1 MFEHEQNQMN
11 QEVQAAQP
19 VENMMEQMVEPQRD
33 DPEQEAQ
40 ECFAFE
46 PILQEPAMPEKKRK
60 FGWLKTTG
68 LCVLVGA
75 VAFGGG
81 YAGVKLAMP
90 EPQRIIIKEVGDGSG
105 GDKSDGN
112 DHTGSSDVQMM
123 GPQAVAEKTV
133 PSVVAIRTE
142 AMTTGNFWYGSQ
154 VTSGAGSG
162 VIISEDGYII
172 TNAHVVDGADNITV
186 ELSDGKTHK
195 ATLVGSYT
203 NGDIAVVKI
212 DATGLPAAAFA
223 AMGTV
228 HQGEPVY
235 AVGNPEGNFS
245 GSITG
250 GILSALDR
258 QIQVSVEVE
267 SGNGSSGGNYGGGYG
282 GNYGGGYFGGGST
295 TATRTITLN
304 VLQFDA
310 AVSPGNSGGG
320 LFDGDG
326 NLIGIVCA
334 KSSGTDSEGLG
345 FAIPGGTAQEIAT
358 ALIRD
363 GKYEPDNSGSGNG
376 NSNTTNN
383 KAILGISAAYLDSA
397 TAQQYGYRSAGVYVI
412 EITLQSTYQSGLRVG
427 DRIIS
432 VDGTVVE
439 DLDGLTGYL
448 ADKDPGDQVELLVER
463 SNKTTTLTIT
473 LVENTA
479 AQ

>member
-11 QEVQAAQP
+11 QEVQEAEPVGNMAAQEAERENVP
-19 VENMMEQMVEPQRD
+19 VVEMR
-33 DPEQEAQ
+33 EAAA
-40 ECFAFE
+40 FA
-46 PILQEPAMPEKKRK
+46 PIMQEPAVQPKKRK

-68 LCVLVGA
+68 LCLLVGA

-90 EPQRIIIKEVGDGSG
+90 ESQRIIIKEVGEGSG
-105 GDKSDGN
+105 GDKVDGSTN
-112 DHTGSSDVQMM
+112 TGVQAL
-123 GPQAVAEKTV
+123 GSQAVAEKTV

-162 VIISEDGYII
+162 VIISEDGYIV

-186 ELSDGKTHK
+186 ELSDGKTYK

-203 NGDIAVVKI
+203 NGDIAVIKI
-212 DATGLPAAAFA
+212 EATGLPAATFA
-223 AMGTV
+223 AMDTV

-235 AVGNPEGNFS
+235 AVGNPEGEFS

-267 SGNGSSGGNYGGGYG
+267 FGNGSSGGNYGGGYG

-295 TATRTITLN
+295 TTTRTITLN

-326 NLIGIVCA
+326 HLIGIVCA

-345 FAIPGGTAQEIAT
+345 FAIPGSKAQEIAT

-363 GKYEPDNSGSGNG
+363 GKYEPENSGSGSG
-376 NSNTTNN
+376 ANTTTN

-412 EITLQSTYQSGLRVG
+412 EITTQSTYQSGLRVG

-439 DLDGLTGYL
+439 DLDSLTNYL
-448 ADKDPGDQVELLVER
+448 ADKNPGDQVDLLVER

-479 AQ
+479 AK